1 MPEISVSDA
10 KRDFTAILRKVQEGE
25 AAIITR
31 RGKPVGAVI
40 GFQEYQELKK
50 LRAYDAV
57 LRLSKELAD
66 CGITAGE
73 LHELSRRE
81 LGEKA

>member
-1 MPEISVSDA
+1 MPEISVSEA
-10 KRDFTAILRKVQEGE
+10 KRSFTSLLKKVQEGE
-25 AAIITR
+25 VTIITR

-40 GFQEYQELKK
+40 GFREYQELRK

-66 CGITAGE
+66 CGITASE
-73 LHELSRRE
+73 LHERSRRE
-81 LGEKA
+81 LEEKA